1 MILVNREKKRVVE
14 PGEFRVML
22 GSSYEDIRLSDS
34 FYYKVDASEI
44 KLNGNNVKGKM
55 VNDSDLK
62 DKVQ

>member
-1 MILVNREKKRVVE
+1 M
-14 PGEFRVML
+14 ML